1 LRGLLG
7 ALWDYEKP
15 VFGGNGWKL
24 KGMRWATDERFEG
37 RHDELVQV
45 SLQGIAVKL
54 GFLQKVL
61 SS

>member
-1 LRGLLG
+1 
-7 ALWDYEKP
+7 
-15 VFGGNGWKL
+15 
-24 KGMRWATDERFEG
+24 MRWATDERFEG

-45 SLQGIAVKL
+45 SLRGIAVKL